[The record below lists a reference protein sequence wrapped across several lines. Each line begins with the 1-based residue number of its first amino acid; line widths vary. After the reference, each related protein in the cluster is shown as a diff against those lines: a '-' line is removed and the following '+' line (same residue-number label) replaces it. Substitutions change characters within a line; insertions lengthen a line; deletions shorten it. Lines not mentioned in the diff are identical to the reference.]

1 MYKSSTDA
9 DRMEVVKSWFPWMI
23 DTVSRVTYA
32 EAKTKLRDEVRNEVR
47 DEVRNEVRDEVRD
60 EERAQTRQ
68 AIIQLLQTRFGN
80 VPQSIEADLEKINN
94 SAKLSRL
101 IVVAGTA
108 TSLDDVAGAIRK
120 A

>member
-1 MYKSSTDA
+1 MPRQRQSSD
-9 DRMEVVKSWFPWMI
+9 
-23 DTVSRVTYA
+23 
-32 EAKTKLRDEVRNEVR
+32 
-47 DEVRNEVRDEVRD
+47 EVRDEVRD

-80 VPQSIEADLEKINN
+80 VPQSIEADLEKIND
-94 SAKLSRL
+94 SARLSRL

>member
-47 DEVRNEVRDEVRD
+47 DE
-60 EERAQTRQ
+60 ERAQTRQ

-80 VPQSIEADLEKINN
+80 VPQSIEADLEKIND
-94 SAKLSRL
+94 SARLSRL

>member
-1 MYKSSTDA
+1 
-9 DRMEVVKSWFPWMI
+9 MEVVKSWFPWML

-32 EAKTKLRDEVRNEVR
+32 EAKTKLRD
-47 DEVRNEVRDEVRD
+47 EVRDEVRD

-80 VPQSIEADLEKINN
+80 VPQSIEADLEKIND
-94 SAKLSRL
+94 SARLSRL
-101 IVVAGTA
+101 IVVAGKA

>member
-32 EAKTKLRDEVRNEVR
+32 EAKTKL
-47 DEVRNEVRDEVRD
+47 RDEVRD

>member
-32 EAKTKLRDEVRNEVR
+32 EAKTKLRDEVRN
-47 DEVRNEVRDEVRD
+47 EVRD

>member
-1 MYKSSTDA
+1 MHKSSTDA

-32 EAKTKLRDEVRNEVR
+32 EAKTKLRDEVR
-47 DEVRNEVRDEVRD
+47 D

-80 VPQSIEADLEKINN
+80 VPQSIEADLEKIND
-94 SAKLSRL
+94 SARLSRL

>member
-1 MYKSSTDA
+1 MSIYKSSTDA

-32 EAKTKLRDEVRNEVR
+32 EAKTKLR

>member
-1 MYKSSTDA
+1 MHKSSTDA

-32 EAKTKLRDEVRNEVR
+32 EAKTKLRDEVRN
-47 DEVRNEVRDEVRD
+47 EVRD

>member
-1 MYKSSTDA
+1 MNASITDT

-47 DEVRNEVRDEVRD
+47 DE
-60 EERAQTRQ
+60 ERAQTRQ
-68 AIIQLLQTRFGN
+68 AIVQLLQTRFGN
-80 VPQSIEADLEKINN
+80 VPQSIEADLEKIND

>member
-32 EAKTKLRDEVRNEVR
+32 EAKTKLRDEVR
-47 DEVRNEVRDEVRD
+47 D

-80 VPQSIEADLEKINN
+80 VPQSIEADLEKIND
-94 SAKLSRL
+94 SARLSRL

>member
-1 MYKSSTDA
+1 
-9 DRMEVVKSWFPWMI
+9 MEVVKSWFPWMI

-47 DEVRNEVRDEVRD
+47 DE
-60 EERAQTRQ
+60 ERAQTRQ

-80 VPQSIEADLEKINN
+80 VPQSIEA
-94 SAKLSRL
+94 SRL

>member
-32 EAKTKLRDEVRNEVR
+32 EAETKLRDEVRN
-47 DEVRNEVRDEVRD
+47 EVRD

>member
-1 MYKSSTDA
+1 MSIYKSSTDA

-32 EAKTKLRDEVRNEVR
+32 EAKTKL
-47 DEVRNEVRDEVRD
+47 RDEVRD

>member
-1 MYKSSTDA
+1 MHKSSTDA

-47 DEVRNEVRDEVRD
+47 DE
-60 EERAQTRQ
+60 ERAQTRQ

-80 VPQSIEADLEKINN
+80 VPQSIEADLEKIND
-94 SAKLSRL
+94 SARLSRL

>member
-1 MYKSSTDA
+1 MHKSSTDA

-32 EAKTKLRDEVRNEVR
+32 EAKTKLRDEVR
-47 DEVRNEVRDEVRD
+47 D

-68 AIIQLLQTRFGN
+68 ALIQLLQTRFGN
-80 VPQSIEADLEKINN
+80 VPQSIEADLEKIND
-94 SAKLSRL
+94 SARLSRL

>member
-1 MYKSSTDA
+1 MNASITDA

-32 EAKTKLRDEVRNEVR
+32 EAKTKLRDEL
-47 DEVRNEVRDEVRD
+47 RDEVRD
-60 EERAQTRQ
+60 EERAQTWQ

-80 VPQSIEADLEKINN
+80 VPQSIEADLEKIND
-94 SAKLSRL
+94 SARLSRL